1 MLAERGQ
8 RMTTERATPPAGF
21 DTLAEARRLQEAG
34 VPEAHGAAMLY
45 AAIAAAD
52 ARNAELRKD
61 TERALEAA
69 EARHAEL
76 RRETEARHA
85 ELRKDTERAL
95 EAAEARHAELR
106 KETEARHAELR
117 RDTARALEAAEA
129 RHAEFRKDSDARHT
143 ELRKD
148 TEASNAEL
156 RKDTKHDIRVAQWKI
171 IAGISLAL
179 FAASSF
185 IIAGVKFVLEWP
197 IG

>member
-1 MLAERGQ
+1 
-8 RMTTERATPPAGF
+8 MTTERATPPAGF

-76 RRETEARHA
+76 RR
-85 ELRKDTERAL
+85 DTERAL

-179 FAASSF
+179 FATSSF